1 MDYSPGIHSYGAIAM
16 DMIWPTRRSDID
28 PVALHAAD
36 ERDGPGGRPWVAV
49 NMIATVDGAAADA
62 HGLTGDLGGAGD
74 RAVFSALRG
83 IADVVMAGSGTV
95 VAEDYGP
102 SRPRSEIVAQRTAR
116 GQEPRPRIAVV
127 SASLGIEPSSRLFR
141 EATDDV
147 RPIVLTA
154 ARADPAR
161 RQALEAVADVH
172 VAGED
177 QVDWPTAVDLLGT
190 LGARVILCEGGPR
203 TNAGLIAHDI
213 LDEMCLT
220 IAPALVGGPATRIV
234 HGRRPA
240 APRGLVLDRV
250 LIDDEGF
257 LFLRYVRDRSVSG
270 AWAPSASSTA

>member
-1 MDYSPGIHSYGAIAM
+1 MDYSTGIHSYGATAM
-16 DMIWPTRRSDID
+16 DMICPTRRHDID

-36 ERDGPGGRPWVAV
+36 DRDGPEGRPWVAV

-83 IADVVMAGSGTV
+83 IADVIMAGAGTV

-102 SRPRSEIVAQRTAR
+102 SRPRAEIVTQRIAR
-116 GQEPRPRIAVV
+116 GQAPRPRIAVV
-127 SASLGIEPSSRLFR
+127 SAALGIEPGSRLFR
-141 EATDDV
+141 EASDEA

-154 ARADPAR
+154 ARADPVR

-172 VAGED
+172 VVGDE
-177 QVDWPTAVDLLGT
+177 QVEWPAAVDLLGT

-203 TNAGLIAHDI
+203 TNAGMIAHDI
-213 LDEMCLT
+213 VDEMCLT

-234 HGRRPA
+234 HGPRPA
-240 APRGLVLDRV
+240 APRGLALDRV

-257 LFLRYVRDRSVSG
+257 LFLRYTRDRSVSG
-270 AWAPSASSTA
+270 AWGPSAS